1 MPHLGRLP
9 PISIRSEG
17 YDMTM
22 LDSPS
27 PHLPAV
33 RFFVRRLARASSCFS
48 PSNPAGFF
56 ST

>member
-1 MPHLGRLP
+1 
-9 PISIRSEG
+9 
-17 YDMTM
+17 MTM

-33 RFFVRRLARASSCFS
+33 RFFARRFARASSRVS
-48 PSNPAGFF
+48 PAAPAGFF

>member
-1 MPHLGRLP
+1 
-9 PISIRSEG
+9 
-17 YDMTM
+17 MTM

-33 RFFVRRLARASSCFS
+33 RFFVRRFARASSCFS